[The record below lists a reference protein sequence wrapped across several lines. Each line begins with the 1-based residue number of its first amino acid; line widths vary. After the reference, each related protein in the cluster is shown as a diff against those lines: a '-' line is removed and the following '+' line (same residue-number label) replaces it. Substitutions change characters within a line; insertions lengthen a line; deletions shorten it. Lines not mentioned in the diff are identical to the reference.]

1 LGILEKIEYSEWAAP
16 IVPVLKSDGS
26 VRICGDFKVTINPH
40 LEVPEY
46 PFQKPEEVFSKLN
59 WGKKFTKLD
68 LSNTY
73 NQILLDE
80 KSQEYLVI
88 NTHQGLYKFKRLPN
102 GVASG
107 PAILQETMDKILAG
121 VPNVGCIMDDMII
134 TGEADQEHLA
144 TLDKV
149 LSRLDSHG
157 MTLNKQKCE
166 FFLPSVTYF
175 GWLVDEQGR
184 KPSPTKEEAIRKAP
198 EPTTRLQLQS
208 FLGLINYYRPS
219 IVDMSMVAGPL
230 NKLLSPGVKFVW
242 TKECSAAF
250 EELKKILLSSDVL
263 VHYDVTKPVTLA
275 VDASPYGI
283 GAVISHVL
291 EDGTE

>member
-1 LGILEKIEYSEWAAP
+1 
-16 IVPVLKSDGS
+16 
-26 VRICGDFKVTINPH
+26 
-40 LEVPEY
+40 
-46 PFQKPEEVFSKLN
+46 
-59 WGKKFTKLD
+59 
-68 LSNTY
+68 
-73 NQILLDE
+73 
-80 KSQEYLVI
+80 
-88 NTHQGLYKFKRLPN
+88 
-102 GVASG
+102 
-107 PAILQETMDKILAG
+107 M
-121 VPNVGCIMDDMII
+121 
-134 TGEADQEHLA
+134 
-144 TLDKV
+144 
-149 LSRLDSHG
+149 
-157 MTLNKQKCE
+157 
-166 FFLPSVTYF
+166 
-175 GWLVDEQGR
+175 DEQGR

-291 EDGTE
+291 EDGTERPIEFASRSLSSAEKNYSQIEKEGFRWIKSETWHPWGIRARQQAQCGFFQSDFRCLVDGYMIQS